1 MEDERTVPV
10 LVSVYKAE
18 VWRHWAFVEMSAPG
32 PQCAACRIPCEK
44 PSLARGA
51 AGSRGAARLQLS
63 LVLGAFCAVG
73 AVLALRSRRFH
84 AEHKYK
90 LKNL

>member
-1 MEDERTVPV
+1 MEDERTVPA

-18 VWRHWAFVEMSAPG
+18 VWRHWAFVVMSVPG
-32 PQCAACRIPCEK
+32 PQRGRHLGSAACCIPCEM
-44 PSLARGA
+44 PSLTWGA
-51 AGSRGAARLQLS
+51 AAAFSR
-63 LVLGAFCAVG
+63 VGAFCAVG
-73 AVLALRSRRFH
+73 VVLASWSRRFH